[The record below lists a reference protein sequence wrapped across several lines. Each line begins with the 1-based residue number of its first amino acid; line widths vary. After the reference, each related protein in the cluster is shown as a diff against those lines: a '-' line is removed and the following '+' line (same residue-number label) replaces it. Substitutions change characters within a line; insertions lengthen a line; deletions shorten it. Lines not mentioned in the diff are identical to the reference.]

1 MSYRFMLP
9 AQWKRGSLRP
19 AGTGPAHLVQVP
31 GGYLPFC
38 LEFTGGDPHKRSQH
52 SSASAR
58 ALDRCR
64 TATFTTPWDVLL
76 DDEDC

>member
-1 MSYRFMLP
+1 MWL

-19 AGTGPAHLVQVP
+19 AGTVLAHLHLEAP

-38 LEFTGGDPHKRSQH
+38 LDFTGGDPQERSEH
-52 SSASAR
+52 PSPSAR

-64 TATFTTPWDVLL
+64 TSKFTTTWDVLL